1 MPNATVRANA
11 RTLPNGDPWTTKTI
25 LEESLLAVRA
35 ELTAAPLTEER
46 EREIAACDRIL
57 ERPSKLEAVR

>member
-1 MPNATVRANA
+1 MPTDTDRANA
-11 RTLPNGDPWTTKTI
+11 RAMPNGDPWTTKAI

-46 EREIAACDRIL
+46 ER
-57 ERPSKLEAVR
+57 